1 MKSLVLSGLFFLTAA
16 AGLFAQE
23 PQSRAF
29 RVISL
34 APAEDALFYD
44 GKTPAIPLSFQ
55 VGALSPEYP
64 APTKSKLLIYKLVP
78 PPVGE
83 PAGKSPT
90 RVTVAEIDYPADAAR
105 VTVLLHRGKGDLGA
119 PYEGVALPDIAE
131 QHGIGKVRIIN
142 CSALPG
148 AFAADKTVTQAPSRS
163 YDQFAAFPK
172 GPLELQVAVQ
182 AGSSWVRIFSLE
194 RNLRPNT
201 RLFAIIAD
209 APPAY
214 EGGPPVAATIVYE
227 AVPVKKNEGVARE

>member
-1 MKSLVLSGLFFLTAA
+1 MKSLVLSGLIFLAA
-16 AGLFAQE
+16 ASGLIAQE
-23 PQSRAF
+23 PQSRVF

-34 APAEDALFYD
+34 APAEDAILYD

-55 VGALSPEYP
+55 AGAISPEYP

-78 PPVGE
+78 PPPGE
-83 PAGKSPT
+83 PAGKGPI
-90 RVTVAEIDYPADAAR
+90 RVTVAEIDYPADAAK
-105 VTVLLHRGKGDLGA
+105 VTVLLHRGKADSAIL
-119 PYEGVALPDIAE
+119 YEGVALPDIVE

-142 CSALPG
+142 FSSLPG
-148 AFAADKTVTQAPSRS
+148 AFAAEKTVTPAPAHS
-163 YDQFAAFPK
+163 YDQFATFPK
-172 GPLELQVAVQ
+172 GPLELQVAVH

-227 AVPVKKNEGVARE
+227 GVVVKKN